1 LPTVSTP
8 FVGYDGD
15 PFGTGVYV
23 YVDGQPVVKARDT
36 VDAFLLSYQLYVAV
50 WLEYPRKAALSL
62 KFIEMVIFGQPGTP
76 PKKLADL
83 LHLSN
88 IDYK

>member
-1 LPTVSTP
+1 MRLHLLAMMVILLGLECM
-8 FVGYDGD
+8 FMWM
-15 PFGTGVYV
+15 
-23 YVDGQPVVKARDT
+23 VKARDT
-36 VDAFLLSYQLYVAV
+36 LDAFLLSYQLYVAV

-76 PKKLADL
+76 LKKLADL
-83 LHLSN
+83 LNLSN